1 MAHLGAG
8 GDLDVLWLGKMALAD
23 APLIEQ
29 LRFRGLL
36 HDPVLRPRFLDDPA
50 AQARLRQAGAVTAV
64 ADLIG
69 DPQ

>member
-1 MAHLGAG
+1 
-8 GDLDVLWLGKMALAD
+8 MALAD

-36 HDPVLRPRFLDDPA
+36 HDPVLHPRFLDDPA
-50 AQARLRQAGAVTAV
+50 AQARLRQAGAVTGL